1 MHPHTKSELLAFS
14 EYLFKLHQIEYSDQ
28 VGQDAT
34 RAVSIKYSEGILT
47 ISLNKN
53 RFGGKNVDVM
63 LKWDI
68 DKGIIEP
75 MLSQDELSDLG
86 EEFGF

>member
-1 MHPHTKSELLAFS
+1 
-14 EYLFKLHQIEYSDQ
+14 
-28 VGQDAT
+28 
-34 RAVSIKYSEGILT
+34 
-47 ISLNKN
+47 
-53 RFGGKNVDVM
+53 M